1 MQRRNVIWVTEYIHP
16 DATALLATAA
26 EVLGPGPIPDSRR
39 NDVTALVV
47 RAHAVNEPLLT
58 SLPMLKVIGKHGAGT
73 DNIDMDAAERRN
85 LQVFRA
91 EGANAE
97 SVADLAVLFAML
109 LLRAPDL
116 HDQALKHGKPARADI
131 PGGFEV
137 SERQIGILGMGAIGR
152 AVASRLIGGF
162 SANVS
167 GYDPAL
173 SPDMWP
179 ASVHRHDDVAALLQE
194 TDLLFLHL
202 PLMPQTRN
210 LIGKPEL
217 SALRPGAVIVN
228 CARGEIVDE
237 QALADA
243 LASGQI
249 AAAASDVFEVEPPAP
264 DNPLLVS
271 AGRFIGTP
279 HIGASTNAGLRRT
292 GMIIGQKVLDA
303 LNALE
308 GKTV

>member
-1 MQRRNVIWVTEYIHP
+1 MRGRNVIWVTEPVHP
-16 DATALLATAA
+16 DATALLATGA
-26 EVLGPGPIPDSRR
+26 EVIGPGPIPDARR
-39 NDVTALVV
+39 SDVTALIV
-47 RAHAVNEPLLT
+47 RAHPVSETLLA
-58 SLPMLKVIGKHGAGT
+58 SLPMLRVIGKHGAGT
-73 DNIDMDAAERRN
+73 DNIDMDAATRRN

-109 LLRAPDL
+109 LLRSPDL
-116 HDQALKHGKPARADI
+116 HDQALKHGKPARGDI

-137 SERQIGILGMGAIGR
+137 SERQIGIIGMGAVGR
-152 AVASRLIGGF
+152 AVASRLTGGF

-173 SPDMWP
+173 PQDMWP
-179 ASVHRHDDVAALLQE
+179 AFVRRHGDLPALLKE

-202 PLMPQTRN
+202 PLLPQTRN
-210 LIGKPEL
+210 LIGKAEL

-228 CARGEIVDE
+228 CARGGIVDE

-249 AAAASDVFEVEPPAP
+249 AAAASDVFEVEPPHP
-264 DNPLLVS
+264 DNPLL
-271 AGRFIGTP
+271 AGFGRFVATP

-308 GKTV
+308 GEIV

>member
-1 MQRRNVIWVTEYIHP
+1 MQRHNVIWVTEHIHP
-16 DATALLATAA
+16 DAIALLAAGA
-26 EVLGPGPIPDSRR
+26 EVLGPGPIPEARR
-39 NDVTALVV
+39 GDVTALVV
-47 RAHAVNEPLLT
+47 RAHPVDESLLA

-73 DNIDMDAAERRN
+73 DNIDMDAAGQRN

-109 LLRAPDL
+109 LLRSPDL
-116 HDQALKHGKPARADI
+116 HDQALKHGRPARGDI

-137 SERQIGILGMGAIGR
+137 SERKIGILGMGAIGR

-173 SPDMWP
+173 PQNMWP
-179 ASVHRHDDVAALLQE
+179 SSVRRNDDVSTLLKE

-202 PLMPQTRN
+202 PLLPETRN
-210 LIGKPEL
+210 LIGRSEL
-217 SALRPGAVIVN
+217 SSLRPGAVIVN
-228 CARGEIVDE
+228 CARGGIVDE
-237 QALADA
+237 NALADA

-249 AAAASDVFEVEPPAP
+249 AAAASDVFEAEPPAP
-264 DNPLLVS
+264 DNPLLAGS
-271 AGRFIGTP
+271 GRFIGTP

-303 LNALE
+303 LNAME
-308 GKTV
+308 GETV

>member
-1 MQRRNVIWVTEYIHP
+1 MQRRNVIWVTENIHP
-16 DATALLATAA
+16 DAIELLAADA
-26 EVLGPGPIPDSRR
+26 EVLGPGPISDARL

-47 RAHAVNEPLLT
+47 RAHPVDQSLLS

-97 SVADLAVLFAML
+97 SVADLAVLFAIL
-109 LLRAPDL
+109 LLRSPDL
-116 HDQALKHGKPARADI
+116 HHQALKHGKPARADI

-137 SERQIGILGMGAIGR
+137 SERHIGILGMGAIGR
-152 AVASRLIGGF
+152 AVASRLTGGF
-162 SANVS
+162 SADVS
-167 GYDPAL
+167 GYDPG
-173 SPDMWP
+173 SPQDTWP
-179 ASVHRHDDVAALLQE
+179 ASVRRHDDVTTLLQA

-202 PLMPQTRN
+202 PLLPETRN
-210 LIGKPEL
+210 LIGRSEL
-217 SALRPGAVIVN
+217 SSLRPGAMIVN
-228 CARGEIVDE
+228 CARGGIVDE

-249 AAAASDVFEVEPPAP
+249 AAAASDVFETEPPAA
-264 DNPLLVS
+264 DSPLLAGS
-271 AGRFIGTP
+271 GRFIGTP

-308 GKTV
+308 GEAV